1 MQFLAL
7 WSDIMKCNASSLTA
21 SFRMALVA
29 GGILFASGI
38 AVAADGDRQGG
49 TSSTIAQERQ
59 NCMDGKTNQDR
70 ATCLREAGAAKQE
83 SQRGNL
89 RDSGDYGSNASK
101 RCDTLPAD
109 QKADC
114 ERRSMGEGSVSGS
127 VGSGGVV
134 RELVTPV
141 PASK

>member
-1 MQFLAL
+1 
-7 WSDIMKCNASSLTA
+7 MKCNASSLTA

-59 NCMDGKTNQDR
+59 NCMDGKTSQDR

-101 RCDTLPAD
+101 RCDTLPSD

-114 ERRSMGEGSVSGS
+114 ERRSVGEGSVSGS

>member
-1 MQFLAL
+1 MMKRTPFSLAYPV
-7 WSDIMKCNASSLTA
+7 
-21 SFRMALVA
+21 RMALLATVLGTGMA
-29 GGILFASGI
+29 GAI
-38 AVAADGDRQGG
+38 AADADTR
-49 TSSTIAQERQ
+49 TSVAQERA
-59 NCMDGKTNQDR
+59 NCMSGNSNQDR

-89 RDSGDYGSNASK
+89 RDSGNYGTNASQ
-101 RCDTLPAD
+101 RCAALPAD
-109 QKADC
+109 EKGDC

>member
-1 MQFLAL
+1 MNLPFSTLTVAL
-7 WSDIMKCNASSLTA
+7 RTSL
-21 SFRMALVA
+21 LV
-29 GGILFASGI
+29 GGILCAAGGAI
-38 AVAADGDRQGG
+38 AADGDRQPGASG
-49 TSSTIAQERQ
+49 TIAQERQ

-83 SQRGNL
+83 AQRGNL

-109 QKADC
+109 QKVDC

>member
-1 MQFLAL
+1 MTLHPFFHSAL
-7 WSDIMKCNASSLTA
+7 RA
-21 SFRMALVA
+21 ALVT
-29 GGILFASGI
+29 GGILLAASGS
-38 AVAADGDRQGG
+38 AMAADGDRQAGG
-49 TSSTIAQERQ
+49 STIAQERQ

-70 ATCLREAGAAKQE
+70 ATCLKEAGAAKQE

-89 RDSGDYGSNASK
+89 RDSGDYSGNASK

-114 ERRSMGEGSVSGS
+114 ERRSNGEGSVSGS

>member
-7 WSDIMKCNASSLTA
+7 WSDIMKLTVSSLTA
-21 SFRMALVA
+21 SFRVVFVA
-29 GGILFASGI
+29 GGILLAAGN
-38 AVAADGDRQGG
+38 AMAADGDRQGG
-49 TSSTIAQERQ
+49 ASSTIAQERQ

-89 RDSGDYGSNASK
+89 RDTGDYGSNASK
-101 RCDTLPAD
+101 RCDTLPPD

-141 PASK
+141 PAPK

>member
-1 MQFLAL
+1 MTSCTFSLKTSFCTAL
-7 WSDIMKCNASSLTA
+7 L
-21 SFRMALVA
+21 A
-29 GGILFASGI
+29 GGMVFAAGS
-38 AVAADGDRQGG
+38 VQAADGERQNNANA
-49 TSSTIAQERQ
+49 TISQERQ

-89 RDSGDYGSNASK
+89 RDAGDYNSNASR
-101 RCDTLPAD
+101 RCETLPAD

-114 ERRSMGEGSVSGS
+114 QRRSMGEGSVSGS
-127 VGSGGVV
+127 VGGGGVV

>member
-1 MQFLAL
+1 MQFLVT
-7 WSDIMKCNASSLTA
+7 WSDIMKLRASSFIAT
-21 SFRMALVA
+21 FRVALAA
-29 GGILFASGI
+29 GGLLLAAGT
-38 AVAADGDRQGG
+38 AMAADGVRQGG

-83 SQRGNL
+83 AGRGNL
-89 RDSGDYGSNASK
+89 RDTGDYSKNASK
-101 RCDTLPAD
+101 RCDTLPPD

-134 RELVTPV
+134 RELVTPI
-141 PASK
+141 PAPK

>member
-1 MQFLAL
+1 MTLQSTSF
-7 WSDIMKCNASSLTA
+7 TA
-21 SFRMALVA
+21 ILRVALVTGGLLA
-29 GGILFASGI
+29 GGS
-38 AVAADGDRQGG
+38 AVGADGARQGG
-49 TSSTIAQERQ
+49 AGTVAQERQ

-70 ATCLREAGAAKQE
+70 ATCLREAGAARQE

-89 RDSGDYGSNASK
+89 RDSADYGSNASK

-109 QKADC
+109 QRADC
-114 ERRSMGEGSVSGS
+114 ERRTAGEGSVSGS

-134 RELVTPV
+134 RELVTPI

>member
-1 MQFLAL
+1 MTFPI
-7 WSDIMKCNASSLTA
+7 SRFSHSC
-21 SFRMALVA
+21 RVALVA
-29 GGILFASGI
+29 GGMLLATGS
-38 AVAADGDRQGG
+38 AMAAEGDRQAGAS
-49 TSSTIAQERQ
+49 TTIAQERQ

-70 ATCLREAGAAKQE
+70 ETCLREAGAAKQE

-89 RDSGDYGSNASK
+89 RDTGDYSSNASM
-101 RCDTLPAD
+101 RCATLPAD

-141 PASK
+141 PAAK

>member
-1 MQFLAL
+1 
-7 WSDIMKCNASSLTA
+7 MKFHFYSLTA
-21 SFRMALVA
+21 ACRIALIS
-29 GGILFASGI
+29 GGILI
-38 AVAADGDRQGG
+38 AAGSAMAADGDRQSG
-49 TSSTIAQERQ
+49 TGSAIAQERQ
-59 NCMDGKTNQDR
+59 NCVDGKTNQDR
-70 ATCLREAGAAKQE
+70 ATCLREAGAARQE

-89 RDSGDYGSNASK
+89 RDSGDYSSNASK
-101 RCDTLPAD
+101 RCDTLPPE

-114 ERRSMGEGSVSGS
+114 ERRTMGEGSVSGS

>member
-1 MQFLAL
+1 
-7 WSDIMKCNASSLTA
+7 MKFDLSTYT
-21 SFRMALVA
+21 RLVRTTLIA
-29 GGILFASGI
+29 GGLLLAAGSGI
-38 AVAADGDRQGG
+38 AADSDRPGG
-49 TSSTIAQERQ
+49 STTIAQERQ
-59 NCMDGKTNQDR
+59 NCVDGNTNQDR

-89 RDSGDYGSNASK
+89 RDSGDYTNNASK

-109 QKADC
+109 QKVDC
-114 ERRSMGEGSVSGS
+114 ERRSMGQGSVSGS

-141 PASK
+141 PAAK

>member
-1 MQFLAL
+1 MTSCTSFL
-7 WSDIMKCNASSLTA
+7 NA
-21 SFRMALVA
+21 SFRTFMLAGGLLVA
-29 GGILFASGI
+29 AGST
-38 AVAADGDRQGG
+38 VAAEADRQAATG
-49 TSSTIAQERQ
+49 TVIAQERQ

-70 ATCLREAGAAKQE
+70 ETCLREAGAAKQE

-89 RDSGDYGSNASK
+89 RDTGDYNSNASK
-101 RCDTLPAD
+101 RCATLPAD

-134 RELVTPV
+134 RELVTPI

>member
-1 MQFLAL
+1 MMKRTPISVAHSVRIVLLA
-7 WSDIMKCNASSLTA
+7 
-21 SFRMALVA
+21 A
-29 GGILFASGI
+29 GLCIGAGN
-38 AVAADGDRQGG
+38 VAAADAG
-49 TSSTIAQERQ
+49 TSSSIAQERA
-59 NCMDGKTNQDR
+59 NCMSGNTNQDR

-101 RCDTLPAD
+101 RCAALPAEE
-109 QKADC
+109 KADC
-114 ERRSMGEGSVSGS
+114 QRRSMGEGSVSGS

>member
-1 MQFLAL
+1 
-7 WSDIMKCNASSLTA
+7 MKFKTLSLSASA
-21 SFRMALVA
+21 SMALAA
-29 GGILFASGI
+29 GGMWLAVGSAMATDSG
-38 AVAADGDRQGG
+38 RQAG
-49 TSSTIAQERQ
+49 TSNTIAQERQ
-59 NCMDGKTNQDR
+59 NCMDGRTNQDR
-70 ATCLREAGAAKQE
+70 ATCLREAGAARQE

-89 RDSGDYGSNASK
+89 RDNADYSSNASK
-101 RCDTLPAD
+101 RCAALPAD

-141 PASK
+141 PAPK

>member
-1 MQFLAL
+1 MTLYPSFTSAFRVAL
-7 WSDIMKCNASSLTA
+7 
-21 SFRMALVA
+21 FA
-29 GGILFASGI
+29 GGLLLAAGGN
-38 AVAADGDRQGG
+38 AVAADVDRQGG
-49 TSSTIAQERQ
+49 STIAQERQ

-70 ATCLREAGAAKQE
+70 ATCLKEAGAAKQE

-89 RDSGDYGSNASK
+89 RDSGDYSGNASK
-101 RCDTLPAD
+101 RCDTLPPD

>member
-1 MQFLAL
+1 MTSQSFSPAAAVRFAL
-7 WSDIMKCNASSLTA
+7 ISGSL
-21 SFRMALVA
+21 
-29 GGILFASGI
+29 LFAGSH
-38 AVAADGDRQGG
+38 AMAADDRQAGR
-49 TSSTIAQERQ
+49 STIAQERQ
-59 NCMDGKTNQDR
+59 NCMDGKTDQDR

-101 RCDTLPAD
+101 RCAVLPAD

>member
-1 MQFLAL
+1 MTFHF
-7 WSDIMKCNASSLTA
+7 SSFTA
-21 SFRMALVA
+21 ACRIALVSGGMLIAA
-29 GGILFASGI
+29 GNTL
-38 AVAADGDRQGG
+38 AADGDRQGG
-49 TSSTIAQERQ
+49 ASTSIAQERQ

-89 RDSGDYGSNASK
+89 RDSADYSRNASK
-101 RCDTLPAD
+101 RCDALPAD

-114 ERRSMGEGSVSGS
+114 ERRTMGEGSVSGS

-134 RELVTPV
+134 RERRTPV

>member
-1 MQFLAL
+1 MMKRPTLTIARSVRVALLA
-7 WSDIMKCNASSLTA
+7 
-21 SFRMALVA
+21 A
-29 GGILFASGI
+29 GLCLGAGS
-38 AVAADGDRQGG
+38 AVAADGG
-49 TSSTIAQERQ
+49 TSSSIAQERA
-59 NCMDGKTNQDR
+59 NCMSGNTNQDR
-70 ATCLREAGAAKQE
+70 ATCLKEAGAARQE

-101 RCDTLPAD
+101 RCAALPAEE
-109 QKADC
+109 KADC

>member
-1 MQFLAL
+1 MQFLAI
-7 WSDIMKCNASSLTA
+7 WSDIMNCNASSLTA
-21 SFRMALVA
+21 SFRM
-29 GGILFASGI
+29 GI
-38 AVAADGDRQGG
+38 AVSAILFVAGSALAADSDRQGG

-70 ATCLREAGAAKQE
+70 TTCLREAGAAKQE

>member
-1 MQFLAL
+1 MNLPFSTLTGAL
-7 WSDIMKCNASSLTA
+7 RTSL
-21 SFRMALVA
+21 LVGGLVCAA
-29 GGILFASGI
+29 GGAI
-38 AVAADGDRQGG
+38 AADGDRQSGASG
-49 TSSTIAQERQ
+49 TIAQERQ

-83 SQRGNL
+83 AQRGNL

-109 QKADC
+109 QKVDC

>member
-1 MQFLAL
+1 MTFPI
-7 WSDIMKCNASSLTA
+7 SRFSHSC
-21 SFRMALVA
+21 RVALVA
-29 GGILFASGI
+29 GGMLLATGS
-38 AVAADGDRQGG
+38 AMAAEGDRQAGAS
-49 TSSTIAQERQ
+49 TTIAQERQ

-70 ATCLREAGAAKQE
+70 ETCLREAGAAKQE

-89 RDSGDYGSNASK
+89 HDTGDYSSNASK
-101 RCDTLPAD
+101 RCATLPAD

-141 PASK
+141 PAAK

>member
-1 MQFLAL
+1 
-7 WSDIMKCNASSLTA
+7 MKLPVSIFTA
-21 SFRMALVA
+21 SFRVAFVA
-29 GGILFASGI
+29 GGILL
-38 AVAADGDRQGG
+38 AVGTAIAADGDRQGG
-49 TSSTIAQERQ
+49 AGITIAQERQ
-59 NCMDGKTNQDR
+59 NCVDGKTNQDR

-89 RDSGDYGSNASK
+89 RDSGDYGSNASR

>member
-1 MQFLAL
+1 
-7 WSDIMKCNASSLTA
+7 MKLTVSSLTA
-21 SFRMALVA
+21 SFRVAFVA
-29 GGILFASGI
+29 GGILLTASS
-38 AVAADGDRQGG
+38 AMAADSDRQSGA
-49 TSSTIAQERQ
+49 SSTIAQERQ

-89 RDSGDYGSNASK
+89 RDTGDYGSNASK
-101 RCDTLPAD
+101 RCDTLPPD

-114 ERRSMGEGSVSGS
+114 ERRGMGEGSVSGS

-141 PASK
+141 PAAK

>member
-1 MQFLAL
+1 MTFPI
-7 WSDIMKCNASSLTA
+7 SRFSHSC
-21 SFRMALVA
+21 RVALVA
-29 GGILFASGI
+29 GGMLLATGS
-38 AVAADGDRQGG
+38 AMAAEGDRQAGAS
-49 TSSTIAQERQ
+49 TTIAQERQ

-70 ATCLREAGAAKQE
+70 ETCLREAGAAKQE

-89 RDSGDYGSNASK
+89 RDTGDYSSNASK
-101 RCDTLPAD
+101 RCATLPAD

-141 PASK
+141 PAAK

>member
-1 MQFLAL
+1 MTPCIPTL
-7 WSDIMKCNASSLTA
+7 NT
-21 SFRMALVA
+21 SFRMALLAGSLLFAA
-29 GGILFASGI
+29 GG
-38 AVAADGDRQGG
+38 AVAADGDRQGNANAN
-49 TSSTIAQERQ
+49 IAQERK

-89 RDSGDYGSNASK
+89 RDTGDYGSNASK

-114 ERRSMGEGSVSGS
+114 QRRSMGEGSVSGS

>member
-1 MQFLAL
+1 MTLCTSSLNTSFRLAL
-7 WSDIMKCNASSLTA
+7 L
-21 SFRMALVA
+21 A
-29 GGILFASGI
+29 GGLLLAAGS
-38 AVAADGDRQGG
+38 AVAADGDRQG
-49 TSSTIAQERQ
+49 SASANIAQERQ

-89 RDSGDYGSNASK
+89 RDTGDYGSNASK

-114 ERRSMGEGSVSGS
+114 QRRSMGEGSVSGS

>member
-1 MQFLAL
+1 MTLHP
-7 WSDIMKCNASSLTA
+7 
-21 SFRMALVA
+21 SFTSAFRVALVA
-29 GGILFASGI
+29 SGLLLAAGGNAY
-38 AVAADGDRQGG
+38 AAEGDRQGG
-49 TSSTIAQERQ
+49 SSTIAQERQ

-70 ATCLREAGAAKQE
+70 ATCLKEAGAARQE

-89 RDSGDYGSNASK
+89 RDSGDYSGNASK
-101 RCDTLPAD
+101 RCDTLPPD

>member
-1 MQFLAL
+1 
-7 WSDIMKCNASSLTA
+7 MKLRASSFIA
-21 SFRMALVA
+21 AFRVALAA
-29 GGILFASGI
+29 GGLLLAAGT
-38 AVAADGDRQGG
+38 AMAADGDRQGG

-83 SQRGNL
+83 ASRGNL
-89 RDSGDYGSNASK
+89 RDTGDYSKNASK
-101 RCDTLPAD
+101 RCDTLPPD

-134 RELVTPV
+134 RELVTPI